1 MALESELYSKTRV
14 EEVAT
19 VRFSGATEPIIML
32 DPEGSEDSIV
42 RSSAPDYGFGDEG
55 KDKVVHNVPPH
66 LAAYTRSHRQFHH
79 YNIKQQSYFHINSPK
94 NT

>member
-1 MALESELYSKTRV
+1 MESELYSKTRI

-55 KDKVVHNVPPH
+55 K
-66 LAAYTRSHRQFHH
+66 A
-79 YNIKQQSYFHINSPK
+79 I
-94 NT
+94 